1 MYTLYILFE
10 DILCYFRI
18 LFSSKFKIIIYLK
31 DVIFWVFMKIFEN
44 TVEIISNIDFGKIKK
59 KLVSVRYLKK
69 SQNLLQQYISISI
82 K

>member
-18 LFSSKFKIIIYLK
+18 FFSSKFKIIIYLK

-44 TVEIISNIDFGKIKK
+44 TVEIISNIDFGKI
-59 KLVSVRYLKK
+59 
-69 SQNLLQQYISISI
+69 
-82 K
+82 

>member
-18 LFSSKFKIIIYLK
+18 FFSSKFKIIIYLK

-59 KLVSVRYLKK
+59 KISFDKIFLKK
-69 SQNLLQQYISISI
+69 PKFATTVYIYIY
-82 K
+82 

>member
-18 LFSSKFKIIIYLK
+18 FFQAFKIIIYLK

-44 TVEIISNIDFGKIKK
+44 TVEIISNIDFGKI
-59 KLVSVRYLKK
+59 
-69 SQNLLQQYISISI
+69 
-82 K
+82 

>member
-1 MYTLYILFE
+1 
-10 DILCYFRI
+10 
-18 LFSSKFKIIIYLK
+18 
-31 DVIFWVFMKIFEN
+31 MKIFEN

-59 KLVSVRYLKK
+59 KISFDKIFKK